1 MQSVIR
7 CQWCEKDDLYRHYH
21 DTEWGRPSHDDTHL
35 FEHLILETFQAGLS
49 WYTILAKRENFRK
62 AFDNFDAGK
71 IAVYKEEKIAA
82 LLQDAGI
89 IRSTAKIN
97 AAVNNA
103 RLYLD
108 CIKEF
113 GSFDKY
119 MWQFTNNTVIR
130 NEWKSMKELPVTS
143 AQSDAMS
150 KDMKKRG
157 FKFIGSTTCY
167 AYMQAVGMV
176 NDHVQTCWLYKSSYT
191 TKNKFIEI

>member
-1 MQSVIR
+1 MQTIVR

-21 DTEWGRPSHDDTHL
+21 DTEWGKPSRDDHHL

-62 AFDNFDAGK
+62 AFDNFDVNK
-71 IAVYKEEKIAA
+71 IANYKEEKINE

-89 IRSTAKIN
+89 IRSINKIK
-97 AAVNNA
+97 AAINNA
-103 RLYLD
+103 RLTLE
-108 CIKEF
+108 CAKEF
-113 GSFDKY
+113 GSFANY
-119 MWQFTNNTVIR
+119 MWQFTNNKTIT
-130 NEWKSMKELPVTS
+130 NELAEMKHLPATS
-143 AQSDAMS
+143 PESDAMA

-176 NDHVQTCWLYKSSYT
+176 NDHLQTCHLSLTQKH
-191 TKNKFIEI
+191 